1 MMISL
6 LKKNCFQYKKKT
18 FSHDKEELYK
28 LKKVLIK
35 EKHFSSLIHII
46 GIPIN
51 IKINYLYFLLKKS
64 CS

>member
-6 LKKNCFQYKKKT
+6 LQKTMFLIQKKT
-18 FSHDKEELYK
+18 FSHDKKELYK

-35 EKHFSSLIHII
+35 KKHFSSLIHTI